1 MWTEILNQNI
11 SQSAERVKYSLSFAR
26 RLRRPICGADGARG
40 DQCDACGNELDP
52 DELINPNAEAMMAAV
67 ASFKVLYN
75 IDRDSREY
83 LARYA
88 GQAAVQPVAQQTVT
102 LYDAVLQGLKAA
114 AAQAARTA
122 LQAKS
127 PEELVKDRKSVV

>member
-1 MWTEILNQNI
+1 
-11 SQSAERVKYSLSFAR
+11 
-26 RLRRPICGADGARG
+26 
-40 DQCDACGNELDP
+40 
-52 DELINPNAEAMMAAV
+52 MMAAV

-88 GQAAVQPVAQQTVT
+88 GQAAVQPAAQQTVT

-114 AAQAARTA
+114 AAQAARNRITGEKPGGA
-122 LQAKS
+122 CQ
-127 PEELVKDRKSVV
+127 